1 MDDKTA
7 IVRAHVGPELKKQ
20 AEARFSEWGMTVDEA
35 ITQFYER
42 VTGICS
48 DPFSPHI
55 PNKETIAAIEE
66 GRGGEGLTSYASFD
80 DFMAELSLLEN
91 GEDKS

>member
-1 MDDKTA
+1 MPKTVTVSA
-7 IVRAHVGPELKKQ
+7 KIEPELKKQ

-35 ITQFYER
+35 ITLFYER

-55 PNKETIAAIEE
+55 PNAQTIEAMEE
-66 GRGGEGLTSYASFD
+66 GKRRDALPKYSSFGEF
-80 DFMAELSLLEN
+80 LSALE
-91 GEDKS
+91 

>member
-1 MDDKTA
+1 MAKTA
-7 IVRAHVGPELKKQ
+7 IVRAQVESKLKKQ

-35 ITQFYER
+35 ITLFYER

-55 PNKETIAAIEE
+55 PNAETIAAIEE
-66 GRGGEGLTSYASFD
+66 TRRGEGLTEYASFSE
-80 DFMAELSLLEN
+80 FLEKL
-91 GEDKS
+91 D

>member
-1 MDDKTA
+1 MAKTA
-7 IVRAHVGPELKKQ
+7 IVRAHVESELKKQ

-35 ITQFYER
+35 ITLFYER

-55 PNKETIAAIEE
+55 PNAETIAAIEE
-66 GRGGEGLTSYASFD
+66 ASRGEGLMEYASFSE
-80 DFMAELSLLEN
+80 FLEKL
-91 GEDKS
+91 D

>member
-1 MDDKTA
+1 MPKTA
-7 IVRAHVGPELKKQ
+7 IVRAKVEPELKKQ

-35 ITQFYER
+35 ITLFYER

-55 PNKETIAAIEE
+55 PNAETIEAMEE
-66 GRGGEGLTSYASFD
+66 GKNREGLNTYSSF
-80 DFMAELSLLEN
+80 
-91 GEDKS
+91 GEFLATLD

>member
-1 MDDKTA
+1 MDKTA
-7 IVRAHVGPELKKQ
+7 TVRAQVEAELKEQ

-42 VTGICS
+42 VAGGYCS

-55 PNKETIAAIEE
+55 PNAETIEAMNE
-66 GRGGEGLTSYASFD
+66 GQDRERQPKYSSFGEFLATLD
-80 DFMAELSLLEN
+80 
-91 GEDKS
+91 

>member
-1 MDDKTA
+1 MAKTA
-7 IVRAHVGPELKKQ
+7 IVRAQVEPELKKQ
-20 AEARFSEWGMTVDEA
+20 AEARFADWGITVDEA

-55 PNKETIAAIEE
+55 PNVETIAAMNE
-66 GRGGEGLTSYASFD
+66 GKDREGLPRYSSF
-80 DFMAELSLLEN
+80 
-91 GEDKS
+91 GEFLATLD

>member
-1 MDDKTA
+1 MA
-7 IVRAHVGPELKKQ
+7 EAEIVRAHVEPELKKR

-35 ITQFYER
+35 ITLFYER

-55 PNKETIAAIEE
+55 PNAETIAAIEE
-66 GRGGEGLTSYASFD
+66 ASRGEGLTEYASFSE
-80 DFMAELSLLEN
+80 FLEKL
-91 GEDKS
+91 D

>member
-1 MDDKTA
+1 MA
-7 IVRAHVGPELKKQ
+7 EAEIVRAYVEPELKKQ

-42 VTGICS
+42 VAGGYCS

-55 PNKETIAAIEE
+55 PNAETIAAMEE
-66 GRGGEGLTSYASFD
+66 GKDREGQPKYSSFGEFLATLD
-80 DFMAELSLLEN
+80 
-91 GEDKS
+91 

>member
-1 MDDKTA
+1 MPKTA
-7 IVRAHVGPELKKQ
+7 IVRAQVEPELKKQ

-35 ITQFYER
+35 ITLFYER

-55 PNKETIAAIEE
+55 PNAETIEAMEE
-66 GRGGEGLTSYASFD
+66 GKDREGLPKYSSFD
-80 DFMAELSLLEN
+80 EFLATLD
-91 GEDKS
+91 

>member
-1 MDDKTA
+1 MSET
-7 IVRAHVGPELKKQ
+7 VTVGAQVESELKKQ

-35 ITQFYER
+35 ITMFYER

-55 PNKETIAAIEE
+55 PNAKTIEAMEE
-66 GRGGEGLTSYASFD
+66 GRDKEGLPKYSSF
-80 DFMAELSLLEN
+80 
-91 GEDKS
+91 GEFLATLD

>member
-7 IVRAHVGPELKKQ
+7 TVCAQVEPGLKKQ
-20 AEARFSEWGMTVDEA
+20 AEALFEEWGMTVDEA

-55 PNKETIAAIEE
+55 PNAETVAAMEE
-66 GRGGEGLTSYASFD
+66 GKHREGLISYASFD
-80 DFMAELSLLEN
+80 EFVAKFSLPEN
-91 GEDKS
+91 GECKD

>member
-1 MDDKTA
+1 MPKTVTVSA
-7 IVRAHVGPELKKQ
+7 RVEPELKKQ

-35 ITQFYER
+35 ITMFYER

-55 PNKETIAAIEE
+55 PNAETIEAMNE
-66 GRGGEGLTSYASFD
+66 GKNREGLPRYSSF
-80 DFMAELSLLEN
+80 
-91 GEDKS
+91 GEFLATLD